1 MPFFGS
7 DWNDDFDDDSPIG
20 ISSSMKEYIRDY
32 YCTENNTMS
41 NDHMSKVCSHCGS
54 TEVVVHNDVGMATCR
69 ECGYAGSVLSFYDM
83 NIAYWLSG
91 DTHALAELFVIRQFN
106 SLYGIVENVEPVSW
120 YSILIPDK
128 TFKSRQEAV
137 SESVNV
143 LKRKASHRDF
153 YTFME
158 EMRKYNASIER
169 DIKNEQ

>member
-20 ISSSMKEYIRDY
+20 ISSSMKEYIGDDY

-41 NDHMSKVCSHCGS
+41 NDRMSKVCSHCGS

-69 ECGYAGSVLSFYDM
+69 ECGYAGSVLSFDAM
-83 NIAYWLSG
+83 NIAFWLAQ
-91 DTHALAELFVIRQFN
+91 DTHALAELFVVRQFN
-106 SLYGIVENVEPVSW
+106 SLYCIVEGVEPISW

-137 SESVNV
+137 SESVNA
-143 LKRKASHRDF
+143 LKREASYQDF
-153 YTFME
+153 YKFIE
-158 EMRKYNASIER
+158 QMRKYNAPAEGGG
-169 DIKNEQ
+169 